1 MIVVMFICILRSSK
15 YTAGYNGCQ
24 NMGTQTVQG
33 KKSSRNKL
41 LAAIVLV
48 VVLATTGAYFYLNMR
63 GTPRQHLIVSTT
75 TSLYETGF
83 LDVLKVEFE
92 RRYPA
97 INVSFISQGTGLA
110 IQTAMRGDADMIL
123 VHDAARELQYL
134 KDGYGVN
141 RKIVAYNF
149 FVIAGPKD
157 DPIKIK
163 GLSPLDAFKK
173 IQQAGE
179 NKAAMWIS
187 RGDDSGTHSKEKT
200 LWKLAG
206 FDTVD
211 LRKSGWYLEAGGSM
225 TMTLKMADE
234 KGAYTLSDIASYL
247 NNFSKKNIKLE
258 VIVEGGKEMLNVYS
272 AIANNPKKTEVAKS
286 NFDAS
291 MKLVRFL
298 ASDDGQNLLDKF
310 GREQFGKPMFTP
322 YIKVLKS
329 GSDPGMVKTIQE
341 LAYFDGTECPPQY
354 RYQDEGLY

>member
-1 MIVVMFICILRSSK
+1 MFICILRSSK
-15 YTAGYNGCQ
+15 YTIKYDGCQ
-24 NMGTQTVQG
+24 NVKTQTVEG
-33 KKSSRNKL
+33 RKGARTKL

-48 VVLATTGAYFYLNMR
+48 VVLVAAGTYLYPNMQS
-63 GTPRQHLIVSTT
+63 TPKQHLIVSTT

-123 VHDAARELQYL
+123 VHDAARELQFL

-141 RKIVAYNF
+141 RKVVAYNF
-149 FVIAGPKD
+149 FVIVGPKD

-173 IQQAGE
+173 IQEAGE
-179 NKAAMWIS
+179 NKAAVWIS

-206 FDTVD
+206 FDAAN
-211 LRKSGWYLEAGGSM
+211 LRKSSWYLEAGGSM

-234 KGAYTLSDIASYL
+234 KDAYTLSDIASYL
-247 NNFSKKNIKLE
+247 NNFSKKNVKLE
-258 VIVEGGKEMLNVYS
+258 IIVEGGKEMLNVYS

-291 MKLVRFL
+291 MRLIRFL

-310 GREQFGKPMFTP
+310 GMEQFGKPMFNP
-322 YIKVLKS
+322 YIKILKS
-329 GSDPGMVKTIQE
+329 GSSPEMVKMIQE